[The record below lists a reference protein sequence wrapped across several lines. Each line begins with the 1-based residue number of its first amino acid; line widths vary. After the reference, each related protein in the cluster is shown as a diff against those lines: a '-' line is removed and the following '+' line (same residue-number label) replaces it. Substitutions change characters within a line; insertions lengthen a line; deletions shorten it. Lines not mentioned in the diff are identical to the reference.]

1 MTSTIIDI
9 KLPKRIILIK
19 LSKRSVLLIEKV
31 KVMGDKIIAV
41 PNTKLT
47 ILKLTIKETNINF
60 N

>member
-19 LSKRSVLLIEKV
+19 LSKRSMLLIEKV

-41 PNTKLT
+41 NKSSHK
-47 ILKLTIKETNINF
+47 ID
-60 N
+60 